1 MLRSAFF
8 PASGLLMTTV
18 LGLSSCESAAR
29 HPAVT
34 IGAVAGTIGF
44 GTCEI
49 SVEKVGTCGIIG
61 GTAALALGGITALVT
76 LLANTNAPEEPTG
89 DLDEEGRP
97 RGSTTEEPPGL
108 PAWMMDGGVAPPPP
122 PGVNINIDVD
132 VTVGDAGVP
141 MVDAARSDA
150 M

>member
-1 MLRSAFF
+1 MLRSAKS
-8 PASGLLMTTV
+8 ALCLCLATL
-18 LGLSSCESAAR
+18 LGLSSCESAAK
-29 HPAVT
+29 HPGIT

-44 GTCEI
+44 GTCEL
-49 SVEKVGTCGIIG
+49 SVERLGVCGIVG

-76 LLANTNAPEEPTG
+76 LLANTNAPPEPDG

-97 RGSTTEEPPGL
+97 RGSTTEGPPGL

-122 PGVNINIDVD
+122 PGVRIDASVD
-132 VTVGDAGVP
+132 VSIGDAGVP
-141 MVDAARSDA
+141 VVDAARSDA

>member
-1 MLRSAFF
+1 MKR
-8 PASGLLMTTV
+8 V
-18 LGLSSCESAAR
+18 LACLALVTLVSCESAAR
-29 HPAVT
+29 HPAIT
-34 IGAVAGTIGF
+34 IGTVAGTIGF

-49 SVEKVGTCGIIG
+49 SVEKLGTCGIIG

-108 PAWMMDGGVAPPPP
+108 PAWMMDGGVAPPIAQP
-122 PGVNINIDVD
+122 
-132 VTVGDAGVP
+132 VTQSDAGGQSDAGVP
-141 MVDAARSDA
+141 VPDASLSDA
-150 M
+150 L